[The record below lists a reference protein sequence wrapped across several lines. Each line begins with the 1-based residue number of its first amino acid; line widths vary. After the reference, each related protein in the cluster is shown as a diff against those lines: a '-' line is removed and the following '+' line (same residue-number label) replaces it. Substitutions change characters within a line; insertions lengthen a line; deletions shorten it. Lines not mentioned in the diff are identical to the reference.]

1 MKKLL
6 VVLGFTLSLMSV
18 KAGTLYWQ
26 IESSDSDAFAGL
38 ADTVAYAE
46 IAVYDAG
53 GNRVTAGNPAEP
65 VSLETLNGAGVGSGD
80 TLIGAGS
87 SVALDLSGYDS
98 ATYSF
103 GVELLNA
110 SGDVI
115 GNSVNTFNYNDLLSS
130 GYVST
135 TGLELPAGAGFTAAG
150 ANGGYAVPE
159 PTSGLLL
166 LMGGALLALRRRRQK

>member
-6 VVLGFTLSLMSV
+6 VVLGFALSLMSV
-18 KAGTLYWQ
+18 NAGTLYWQ
-26 IESSDSDAFAGL
+26 IESSDSDVFAGL

-53 GNRVTAGNPAEP
+53 GNRVMGSAEP
-65 VSLETLNGAGVGSGD
+65 VSLETLDGAGARSGD

>member
-6 VVLGFTLSLMSV
+6 LVLGLALALTSV

-26 IESSDSDAFAGL
+26 VESADSDVFSGL
-38 ADTVAYAE
+38 RDTVAYAE
-46 IAVYDAG
+46 IAVYDG
-53 GNRVTAGNPAEP
+53 SGNRVTAGDPPEG
-65 VSLETLNGAGVGSGD
+65 VSLGTLGNNGEATGG
-80 TLIGAGS
+80 TFFTPGS
-87 SVALDLSGYDS
+87 SVALDLGAYDS

-110 SGDVI
+110 TGDVI
-115 GNSVNTFNYNDLLSS
+115 GNSVYTFNYNDLLSS